1 MLRPEKLSRKIFVTE
16 NMIARDLI
24 NDSFPP
30 LKLSD
35 TGLKAISWME
45 EFRVEHL
52 PIVDGTNYVGL
63 ASEEDILKLHS
74 LEQSLANQSL
84 PLIKPFVRFNQPIFE
99 VVKLMSKDKLTLAP
113 VLDESNHY
121 IGLITLSDIL
131 KHYSDSGIFE
141 DANGVIVLELS
152 AKDYSLSNIARLIE
166 SEDGKIISS
175 YVTPNPEQENLDLT
189 LKINQPDLSRILS
202 SLTRHG
208 YHVKEHYQQKEFM
221 DDIQSRYDSLM
232 NYLGI

>member
-1 MLRPEKLSRKIFVTE
+1 
-16 NMIARDLI
+16 MIAKDLI

-35 TGLKAISWME
+35 TGLKAINWME

-52 PIVDGTNYVGL
+52 PIVDGINYVGL

-74 LEQSLANQSL
+74 LEQPLANQSL

-99 VVKLMSKDKLTLAP
+99 VVKLMSKAKLSLVP
-113 VLDESNHY
+113 VMNEENHY
-121 IGLITLSDIL
+121 IGLITLADIL
-131 KHYSDSGIFE
+131 KHYADSGLFE
-141 DANGVIVLELS
+141 DANGVIVLELG
-152 AKDYSLSNIARLIE
+152 AKDYSLSAIAHLVE

-175 YVTPNPEQENLDLT
+175 YVTPNPEFESLDLT
-189 LKINQPDLSRILS
+189 LKINQADLTRILS
-202 SLTRHG
+202 SLSRHG
-208 YHVKEHYQQKEFM
+208 YNVKEHYHQNEFI
-221 DDIQSRYDSLM
+221 DDMQSRYDSLM